1 MTTDSDFFPPL
12 AVADD
17 NCAPVV
23 ARIEHIDEQTPLGFS
38 ALDVLTRLAGARSSP
53 LVWIPPQ
60 ENQEYLLTYGPEQ
73 GPSTL
78 AFELRALDGPILYR
92 YRAPLLLAP
101 EDTTCDGDGGA
112 LQIPVSVTL
121 QSTAQGL
128 AESFDA
134 VLEAN
139 VPYRAHLSQ
148 SFEPGSLRGSLGL
161 AHVSS
166 LDPERSFWLGPV
178 TLNAELWEGG
188 SAGSLS
194 VYVGASH
201 AKESKALRA
210 PPLAA
215 TQPGSLAAWPSA
227 AACEGAAASLPSDA
241 RVLGFSVQDVLAELR
256 EGGPRQLTW
265 SNGSTMSMRLELDAD
280 EAELCQEVGEALS
293 FAVTLRAQSD
303 DGGLDV
309 RLPVRVDA
317 LDAGGRIGEINIES
331 AEPDAPYPIAAGATG
346 AGTSVDMEG
355 YRAVLVGL
363 EWTHARDRDTGTLSL
378 RGVDAQAPD
387 RDGAYPSTA
396 ITSGRW

>member
-1 MTTDSDFFPPL
+1 MTTDSDFYPAL
-12 AVADD
+12 AAADD

-23 ARIEHIDEQTPLGFS
+23 IRIERIDEPTPLGFS
-38 ALDVLTRLAGARSSP
+38 ARDVLTRLAGARSSP
-53 LVWIPPQ
+53 LVWIAPQ

-78 AFELRALDGPILYR
+78 AFELRAQDGPILYR

-101 EDTTCDGDGGA
+101 DDTTCEGDGGA

-139 VPYRAHLSQ
+139 VPYRGHLSK
-148 SFEPGSLRGSLGL
+148 SFDPGSLRGSLGL

-178 TLNAELWEGG
+178 TLDADVWEGG

-194 VYVGASH
+194 VYVGSSH
-201 AKESKALRA
+201 VKESKELRA

-227 AACEGAAASLPSDA
+227 AACEGAATSLPSDA
-241 RVLGFSVQDVLAELR
+241 RVLGFSVQDVIEQLR

-265 SNGSTMSMRLELDAD
+265 SNGSMMSMRLELDS
-280 EAELCQEVGEALS
+280 EQAELCQEVGEALS
-293 FAVTLRAQSD
+293 FSVTLRARSD

-317 LDAGGRIGEINIES
+317 LDAGGRIGDISIVS

-355 YRAVLVGL
+355 YGAVLVGL
-363 EWTHARDRDTGTLSL
+363 EWTHARDRDTGILSL
-378 RGVDAQAPD
+378 RGVDAEAPD
-387 RDGAYPSTA
+387 RNGIYPSTA